1 MIKYRADRF
10 DGTEK
15 IEGFYQSYNGCHY
28 IKNINREMR
37 FGCGIEINPLTLEIF
52 LFGEWRLVSEL
63 EKDYRLCRVF
73 PMIRNYDSVTITS
86 MPQPKR
92 KPIDGV
98 LPLTK
103 EEFDELGEKFIN
115 DKKYTIEN
123 VYIDVNYYIR
133 LTAKYHNITIQPIL
147 EYRAILWLANLFDLE
162 G

>member
-73 PMIRNYDSVTITS
+73 PMIRNYDSVTITNI
-86 MPQPKR
+86 PQPKR

-103 EEFDELGEKFIN
+103 EELKEFSKIIDDSNRIRKVRLDSVGGIQYIFMCGSMWLC
-115 DKKYTIEN
+115 
-123 VYIDVNYYIR
+123 VYEV
-133 LTAKYHNITIQPIL
+133 K
-147 EYRAILWLANLFDLE
+147 AILYLANLFDLE